1 MYTTT
6 CCAAWKL
13 ARGIQNIFSRYANHK
28 FHHETNSAPEIS
40 DIGADHE
47 EPAPPPQPTFF
58 VNLVMIFNLPNMFK
72 AEIILI
78 LLYGVLTILE
88 KNPGHENHI

>member
-13 ARGIQNIFSRYANHK
+13 ARGIQNIFSRYANH
-28 FHHETNSAPEIS
+28 ETNSAPEIS

-47 EPAPPPQPTFF
+47 EPAPPPSAAF
-58 VNLVMIFNLPNMFK
+58 IFWGKFSDDF
-72 AEIILI
+72 
-78 LLYGVLTILE
+78 
-88 KNPGHENHI
+88 